1 MKRPAKPENTK
12 SLSSAQAANSF
23 EMLALPPAKRAAY
36 MGMTADG
43 KRYMFP
49 TMLGMLR
56 WAERMPQVEALCVDV
71 CCWRSYRSFRA
82 LQAKG
87 CPAELAYELA
97 DLYDGRPE
105 VKVIPGRY
113 GMAPARAES
122 AVRAA

>member
-1 MKRPAKPENTK
+1 MKRPPKAEKTQTP
-12 SLSSAQAANSF
+12 ANVRGPDGV
-23 EMLALPPAKRAAY
+23 EILALPPAKRACY

-49 TMLGMLR
+49 TLLGMLR
-56 WAERMPQVEALCVDV
+56 WAERMPGVEALCVDV

-87 CPAELAYELA
+87 CPVELAYELA

-105 VKVIPGRY
+105 VKVIPQRY
-113 GMAPARAES
+113 GVPHARVAS